1 MNPRVLE
8 VLAALGCLIL
18 FIALLVLLPAQM
30 VGLEGLAYI
39 IALIVFI
46 SALSTAGYMIDRATA

>member
-18 FIALLVLLPAQM
+18 FIALLVMLPTHM

-46 SALSTAGYMIDRATA
+46 SALSTAGYMIDRVTA

>member
-18 FIALLVLLPAQM
+18 FIALLVMLPAQM

-46 SALSTAGYMIDRATA
+46 SALSTAGYMIDRVTA